1 MHQVGVSN
9 PLTIVSSLTDTI
21 MLTQLQLEELIS
33 NYAEFIVDGMDYKT
47 LEQYACDMIAQSFE
61 NYTPQE
67 LYDEIV
73 ECYDQEVWEQLLPE
87 GANPSVDK
95 TLYDE
100 VVVYSQH
107 AKL

>member
-1 MHQVGVSN
+1 
-9 PLTIVSSLTDTI
+9 
-21 MLTQLQLEELIS
+21 MLTKLQLEELIS

-87 GANPSVDK
+87 GANPSVEK

-100 VVVYSQH
+100 VVEYSQH

>member
-1 MHQVGVSN
+1 
-9 PLTIVSSLTDTI
+9 
-21 MLTQLQLEELIS
+21 MLTKLQLEELIS

-73 ECYDQEVWEQLLPE
+73 ECYDHEVWEQLLPE
-87 GANPSVDK
+87 GANASVEK
-95 TLYDE
+95 SLYDE
-100 VVVYSQH
+100 VLEYS
-107 AKL
+107 KVSSL

>member
-1 MHQVGVSN
+1 
-9 PLTIVSSLTDTI
+9 
-21 MLTQLQLEELIS
+21 MLTKLQLEELIS

-73 ECYDQEVWEQLLPE
+73 ECYDQEVWEHLLPE
-87 GANPSVDK
+87 GANPSVDNF
-95 TLYDE
+95 LYDE
-100 VVVYSQH
+100 VVEYSQY